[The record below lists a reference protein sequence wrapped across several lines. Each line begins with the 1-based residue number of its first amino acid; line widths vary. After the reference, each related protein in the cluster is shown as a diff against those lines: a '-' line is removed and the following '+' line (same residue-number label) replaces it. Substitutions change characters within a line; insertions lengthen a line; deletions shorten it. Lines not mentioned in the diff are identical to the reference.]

1 MPNETSKIYSV
12 RIKNNKRKLTRRD
25 LINLEKIINKNAKP
39 AQICIFNR
47 CGEIYNLKRYR
58 PNFFNFGIYGFK
70 VSVPNFK
77 LRINMFYAEFEIFAQ
92 YYNKKKFEAVEKTVQ
107 EVRAYLGTPQARK

>member
-47 CGEIYNLKRYR
+47 YGEIYNLKRYR
-58 PNFFNFGIYGFK
+58 PNFFNFGVYGFR

-92 YYNKKKFEAVEKTVQ
+92 YYNKKKFEAVEKTIR

>member
-47 CGEIYNLKRYR
+47 YGEIYNLKRYR
-58 PNFFNFGIYGFK
+58 SNFFNFGVYGFK

-92 YYNKKKFEAVEKTVQ
+92 YYNKKKFEAVEKTIR